1 MGAEGTDRPLFRY
14 KVIHRVIHSL
24 WTVGNAVGSVG
35 KPDPR
40 VLKTTAGTYIRG
52 DRSISSMKIL
62 PLV

>member
-40 VLKTTAGTYIRG
+40 VLKTTAGTYILR
-52 DRSISSMKIL
+52 
-62 PLV
+62 